1 MAFASAFIGSVGAIG
16 FCLLA
21 ALDAAAPCSTRRRIK
36 HSGKNR
42 QIWRLFAPD
51 AGAPRRASSRPRDW
65 LREGVGFRKEI
76 TGNSARPFRP
86 RNETAPQL
94 QAVSPSR
101 SCHWDQPPGR
111 PRRTALVTADNEE
124 RRLPAPRHDIPAA
137 DRWPLCGSKTCRS
150 KGSAD
155 RRTVSPGLTVGRPIA
170 NTQIC

>member
-36 HSGKNR
+36 RSGKNR

-51 AGAPRRASSRPRDW
+51 AGAPRRGLQLQRMRVFPDRARRG
-65 LREGVGFRKEI
+65 LFGRETKL
-76 TGNSARPFRP
+76 P
-86 RNETAPQL
+86 PQL

-137 DRWPLCGSKTCRS
+137 DRWPLRGSKTCRS
-150 KGSAD
+150 NGSAD